1 MERETNDETFL
12 TRSETAR
19 LMRLAPSTLRNL
31 AAMKPPQ
38 GPPYMKT
45 ARLRGRTLYRKS
57 EVIAYMEGNGRC
69 RPESAPAPQAALLAE
84 PKPKPKRRKAASV
97 KG

>member
-45 ARLRGRTLYRKS
+45 ARLRGRALYRKS

-69 RPESAPAPQAALLAE
+69 RPESVQLPSAG
-84 PKPKPKRRKAASV
+84 KPKPKRRKAATT
-97 KG
+97 